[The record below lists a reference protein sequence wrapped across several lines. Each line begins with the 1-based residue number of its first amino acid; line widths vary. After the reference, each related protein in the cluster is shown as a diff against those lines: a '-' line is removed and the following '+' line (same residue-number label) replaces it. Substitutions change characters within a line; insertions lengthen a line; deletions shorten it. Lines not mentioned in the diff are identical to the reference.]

1 MGKNEF
7 SSKNDM
13 NLKQQ
18 WEQVTMCKD
27 SAYYDG
33 VINIPDYY
41 DGVINIPDYYH
52 GVINIPD
59 YYYINYVTIIIL
71 TM

>member
-1 MGKNEF
+1 
-7 SSKNDM
+7 
-13 NLKQQ
+13 
-18 WEQVTMCKD
+18 MCKD

-41 DGVINIPDYYH
+41 DGVINIPDYY
-52 GVINIPD
+52 
-59 YYYINYVTIIIL
+59 YINYVTIIIL

>member
-1 MGKNEF
+1 MY
-7 SSKNDM
+7 
-13 NLKQQ
+13 
-18 WEQVTMCKD
+18 KD